1 MEITAKTL
9 DGADLHL
16 KQPELEELRSELRGV
31 LILPGDTGYDT
42 ARAVFNGTVDA
53 RPAVIVRCRG
63 VGDVRAAVT
72 FAAARHL
79 LLSVRGGG
87 HNVAGNAVADGGL
100 MLDLSL
106 MNSVRVDPE
115 RRTAAVEGGATW
127 KDFDHEAQAF
137 GLATTG
143 GVVSSTGVAGLTL
156 GGGIGSLRGRYG
168 LSCDNLLA
176 VDLVTADGRFLHAD
190 ADHHAELFWALRGGG
205 GNFGVVTCFEFQLHP
220 VGTVWSG
227 PIAFPIERAAE
238 ILREFRSCAA
248 KKPDELTLNAGMRFL
263 GDTPVV
269 SFNPF
274 CDAPEEQVQ
283 AALAPLRRV
292 PDPLVDAVQAMSYN
306 ESQRQVDDEFPFGL
320 RHYWKSAFVKN
331 LPDDLIDALSG
342 VFPRSPSHRSFL
354 VIEHMGSGVTRVH
367 PEATAFDYRD
377 ASFNVLIMAA
387 WEDPAEDEKNRA
399 WVRDIWESLEAH
411 SSGRVYVNY
420 IGDDDAGLN
429 RVADAYEPATF
440 ERLLAV
446 KTEYDPEN
454 LFRLNQNIRPR

>member
-1 MEITAKTL
+1 MPILKTL
-9 DGADLHL
+9 DDSTCELAASDLE
-16 KQPELEELRSELRGV
+16 QLRAELRGT
-31 LILPGDTGYDT
+31 LILPSEPGYDE
-42 ARAVFNGTVDA
+42 ARAVFNGSIDA
-53 RPAVIVRCRG
+53 HPAAIVRCKG
-63 VGDVRAAVT
+63 VGDVRNAVALAASK
-72 FAAARHL
+72 RL

-100 MLDLSL
+100 MIDLSL

-115 RRTAAVEGGATW
+115 QQTAAVEGGATW

-168 LSCDNLLA
+168 LSCDNLIA
-176 VDLVTADGRFLHAD
+176 MDLVAADGRFLHVD
-190 ADHHAELFWALRGGG
+190 AEHHAELFWALRGGG

-220 VGTVWSG
+220 VGAVWSG
-227 PIAFPIERAAE
+227 PIAFPIERAEE
-238 ILREFRSCAA
+238 ILQKFREFAA

-263 GDTPVV
+263 GDTPLV

-274 CDAPEEQVQ
+274 CDGPEEQVE
-283 AALAPLRRV
+283 AALAPLRGV
-292 PDPLVDAVQAMSYN
+292 PDPLVDAVQSMSYN
-306 ESQRQVDDEFPFGL
+306 ESQRQVDDEFPFGM

-331 LPDDLIDALSG
+331 LSDDLIKG
-342 VFPRSPSHRSFL
+342 VASAFPLSPSHRSFL
-354 VIEHMGSGVTRVH
+354 VLEHMGSGVTRVH
-367 PEATAFDYRD
+367 PDATAFDYRD

-387 WEDPAEDEKNRA
+387 WMDPADDAANRQ
-399 WVRDIWESLEAH
+399 WVRGIWDSVQAH

-446 KTEYDPEN
+446 KNEYDPEN